1 MTKIMMMIDNFRAT
15 MQRLI
20 VVVSVAAWLAP
31 AWGGPALG
39 KGFVDLKSVIADA
52 QKRRPGKFLEAELEE
67 RNGVHIYEIEIL
79 GPDNVIY
86 KLKFLAATGV
96 FIGEELD

>member
-1 MTKIMMMIDNFRAT
+1 MMMIENFRAT

-31 AWGGPALG
+31 AWGGPALE